1 MAGFEGKMLEVN
13 LSSGDTKKT
22 VIDKGVLRKFIGGS
36 GLAAKLMFDRIDPKI
51 DALSPQNELFI
62 VCGPTSGT
70 SLPGGARFSV
80 CAKSPLTNMFAESS
94 CGGDFASKLRSAG
107 WDGIIVGGASKKP
120 VYLYI
125 EDQKAEIKDASDLWG
140 KNNHEATQILKERH
154 GGRDAR
160 VVTIGQAGENLV
172 RYAGIAN
179 GRSLAARCGMGAVM
193 GSKKL
198 KAVVVK
204 GSGKVPLA
212 DPEKFAERRK
222 ILIQKTKDNIAAQI
236 LGMLGTNAAVDVSAV
251 TGDLPGKNWSSGDNA
266 AIAAKTGGPV
276 LSGPQFLAGTESCFG
291 CTVGCKRISKIT
303 EGPFAGWTGPGPEYE
318 AVVALGSNLVIDD
331 MAAVIRMNEMCNDF
345 GLDVISAGS
354 TLAMAME
361 CMERGILTIK
371 DTGGVDLKWGNVDAV
386 VKMIPMIARREGFG
400 ATLAEGSKRTAQ
412 KIGKGASDYAVEVKG
427 LEVPYHDP
435 RAHHGLGLSYATSAR
450 GACHT
455 NDPAYS
461 MGTGIFNWPELDLL
475 PTVAAGIRESKGW
488 GPLVKKSQDLGQVIN
503 AGVICYM
510 FNLVMNGE
518 DMTELLSS
526 ASGFDYTFAELME
539 CGERIWHMKR
549 GVSNL
554 MGITAADDTLP
565 KRLLTPTTEGPAAGL
580 KIDLELMLKE
590 YYPARGLNPDGRPSK
605 ETLTRLGLSDLAAK
619 LYK

>member
-1 MAGFEGKMLEVN
+1 MLEVN
-13 LSSGDTKKT
+13 LSTGAVKKT
-22 VIDKGVLRKFIGGS
+22 EIDKGVLRKFIGGS
-36 GLAAKLMFDRIDPKI
+36 GLAAKLMFDRVDPKV
-51 DALSPQNELFI
+51 DSLSPQNELFI
-62 VCGPTSGT
+62 LCGPVSGT

-107 WDGIIVGGASKKP
+107 WDGIIVQGASEKP
-120 VYLYI
+120 VYLFI
-125 EDQKAEIKDASDLWG
+125 EDGKAEIKDASDLWG
-140 KNNHEATQILKERH
+140 KNNHEVTQILKERH

-172 RYAGIAN
+172 RYAGLAN

-198 KAVVVK
+198 KAIVVK

-222 ILIQKTKDNIAAQI
+222 VLIQKAKDNVASQV
-236 LGMLGTNAAVDVSAV
+236 LSMLGTNAAVDVSAV
-251 TGDLPGKNWSSGDNA
+251 TGDLPGKNWASGDNT

-276 LSGPQFLAGTESCFG
+276 LSGQPFLTGTESCFG
-291 CTVGCKRISKIT
+291 CTVGCKRVNQIT
-303 EGPFAGWTGPGPEYE
+303 EGPFAGWSGPGPEYE
-318 AVVALGSNLVIDD
+318 GVVSLGSNLVIDD
-331 MAAVIRMNEMCNDF
+331 MASIIKMNDMCNDF

-354 TLAMAME
+354 TIAMAME
-361 CMERGILTIK
+361 CMERGILTTK
-371 DTGGVDLKWGNVDAV
+371 DTEGIDLRWGNADAV

-400 ATLAEGSKRTAQ
+400 ATLAEGVKRMAD
-412 KIGKGASDYAVEVKG
+412 KIGKGASEYAIEVKG
-427 LEVPYHDP
+427 LEVPMHDP
-435 RAHHGLGLSYATSAR
+435 RAHHGLGLAYATSAR

-461 MGTGIFNWPELDLL
+461 IGTGIFDWPELGLTPLL
-475 PTVAAGIRESKGW
+475 AAAVKESKVW
-488 GPLVKKSQDLGQVIN
+488 GPAIKSSQDLGQIIN

-510 FNLVMNGE
+510 FNLVMNAD
-518 DMTELLSS
+518 DMAELLASS
-526 ASGFDYTFAELME
+526 SGFDYTFTELVE

-554 MGITAADDTLP
+554 MGVTAADDTLP
-565 KRLLTPTTEGPAAGL
+565 KRLLTPTTEGPAAGS
-580 KIDLELMLKE
+580 KIDLELMLKD

-605 ETLTRLGLSDLAAK
+605 ETLDRLGLSDLAAK
-619 LYK
+619 LY

>member
-1 MAGFEGKMLEVN
+1 VAGFEGKMLEVN
-13 LSSGDTKKT
+13 LSTGATKKT
-22 VIDKGVLRKFIGGS
+22 EIDKGVLRKFIGGS
-36 GLAAKLMFDRIDPKI
+36 GLAAKLMFDRVDPKI

-62 VCGPTSGT
+62 ICGPVSGT

-107 WDGIIVGGASKKP
+107 WDGIIVQGASEKP
-120 VYLYI
+120 VYLFI
-125 EDQKAEIKDASDLWG
+125 EDGKAEIKDASDLWG
-140 KNNHEATQILKERH
+140 KNNHEVTQILKERH
-154 GGRDAR
+154 GGREAR

-172 RYAGIAN
+172 RYAGVAN

-198 KAVVVK
+198 KAIVVK

-222 ILIQKTKDNIAAQI
+222 VLIQKAKDNVASQV
-236 LGMLGTNAAVDVSAV
+236 LTMMGTNAAVDVSAV
-251 TGDLPGKNWSSGDNA
+251 TGDLPGKNWSSGDNT

-276 LSGPQFLAGTESCFG
+276 LSGQPFFTGSESCFG
-291 CTVGCKRISKIT
+291 CTVGCKRVNQIT
-303 EGPFAGWTGPGPEYE
+303 EGPFAGWAGAGPEYE
-318 AVVALGSNLVIDD
+318 GVVSLGSNLVIDD
-331 MAAVIRMNEMCNDF
+331 MASIIKMNDMCNDF

-354 TLAMAME
+354 TIAMAME
-361 CMERGILTIK
+361 CMERGILTTK
-371 DTGGVDLKWGNVDAV
+371 DTEGIDLRWGNADAV

-400 ATLAEGSKRTAQ
+400 ATLAEGVKRMAD
-412 KIGKGASDYAVEVKG
+412 KIGKGASEYAIEVKG
-427 LEVPYHDP
+427 LEVPMHDP
-435 RAHHGLGLSYATSAR
+435 RAHHGLGLAYATSAR

-461 MGTGIFNWPELDLL
+461 IGTGIFDWPELGLTPLL
-475 PTVAAGIRESKGW
+475 AAAVKESKVW
-488 GPLVKKSQDLGQVIN
+488 GPAIKSSQDLGQIIN

-510 FNLVMNGE
+510 FNLVMNAD
-518 DMTELLSS
+518 DMAELLASS
-526 ASGFDYTFAELME
+526 SGFDYTFTELVE

-554 MGITAADDTLP
+554 MGVTAADDTLP
-565 KRLLTPTTEGPAAGL
+565 KRLLTPTTEGPAAGS
-580 KIDLELMLKE
+580 KIDLELMLKD

-605 ETLTRLGLSDLAAK
+605 ETLDRLGLSDLAAK
-619 LYK
+619 LY